1 MDAGQGGAA
10 MPDRA
15 TIPSSNA
22 GAAGRARSSAKTAL
36 DATVVNIELTLIS
49 IIQGLALGVLAAA
62 SVEPLVQ
69 LHWQTWPYIA
79 TGLLVVLIFWSR
91 ALLHTLSFIGWP
103 LEFGHTFVY
112 FGATLLEA
120 VALTQVGEPER
131 WFALNALYALA
142 VWGLYAYDLRIVRR
156 HAHDFGTAD
165 ERALLD
171 DIVRDQRLN
180 IAVMMPAAVAFQG
193 LSWWLVRTYPAT
205 FLDGGWHLLLIGLTL
220 AFSLNYLHGG
230 VRLLQRRQGWIVSRN
245 AQERLEP

>member
-1 MDAGQGGAA
+1 MSNSELR
-10 MPDRA
+10 PA
-15 TIPSSNA
+15 TIPSGTA
-22 GAAGRARSSAKTAL
+22 GPAAQARSSAKTAL

-120 VALTQVGEPER
+120 VALTQVGDPQR

-142 VWGLYAYDLRIVRR
+142 VWGLYGYDLRVVRR
-156 HAHDFGTAD
+156 HADDFGTAD
-165 ERALLD
+165 EQALLA
-171 DIVRDQRLN
+171 DIVGDQRLN
-180 IAVMMPAAVAFQG
+180 IRFMMPAAVAFQG
-193 LSWWLVRTYPAT
+193 LAWWLVHAYPAT
-205 FLDGGWHLLLIGLTL
+205 FIDGGWHLLLIGLTL
-220 AFSLNYLHGG
+220 LFSVNYLHGG
-230 VRLLQRRQGWIVSRN
+230 VRLLQRRHAWIVSRN
-245 AQERLEP
+245 AQERLES